1 MAIILSI
8 AGASRETIANEYAL
22 TEQGLA
28 EMKEVL
34 IKHLADGP
42 TLKGDTAKAE
52 RMVAAK

>member
-1 MAIILSI
+1 MILSI
-8 AGASRETIANEYAL
+8 AGASRETIADEYAL

-28 EMKEVL
+28 ELKEVL

-42 TLKGDTAKAE
+42 ALKGDTAKAE